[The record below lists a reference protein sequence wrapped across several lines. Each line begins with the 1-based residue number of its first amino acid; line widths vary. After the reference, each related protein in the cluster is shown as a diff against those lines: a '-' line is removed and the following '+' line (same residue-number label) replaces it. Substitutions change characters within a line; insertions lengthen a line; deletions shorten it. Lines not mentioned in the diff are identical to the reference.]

1 MWVEI
6 LIDNDLMNRTGDA
19 SEVDAHSLNSWMKT
33 EKFS

>member
-6 LIDNDLMNRTGDA
+6 LIDNDLTNGAGDA
-19 SEVDAHSLNSWMKT
+19 SEVDVHSLNSWMKT